1 MSTPPVGT
9 PPVGTAPVGT
19 PPAGGAPEIGGRP
32 TRIEI
37 PGEDEAWRGVAY
49 EEVDDVTGAVSTAL
63 RARSRQLL
71 RSLARPLAGRL
82 SLAGGLVVIDT
93 ALSLSGPLLISG
105 AIDRGIPGAE
115 RGSYRTLI
123 LFAALYVLVGLGS
136 AGMRALF
143 TRLSGRIGQAV
154 LFDLRNRVFGHVQ
167 RLSVT
172 FHESYTSGRVISRL
186 TSDLDALSDLLEAS
200 LDGVF
205 ASLLSVVGILI
216 VLLVL
221 DVRLGL
227 VVLASFVP
235 LLILTR
241 LYQRASQRVY
251 REARTAVSKTI
262 VAFVESM
269 NGIRAVQ
276 AFRRERRN
284 EDIFEVLNSSYRDA
298 NARGLTLIA
307 NFAATVR
314 AVGNLTLAA
323 VLGYGAYRI
332 TQHDLQIG
340 VLTAFALYLRRFYD
354 PLDDLANFFNAYQSA
369 SAALEKISGVLEE
382 PLGVEPP
389 ISPVPLPENVRGDV
403 RFTGVSFAYSSAP
416 DRIVLPEMDLRLP
429 AGQVVAVVGATGA
442 GKTTLAKLLARFYDP
457 TTGSVTVDEVDLR
470 DVADPELRRAVTMVT
485 QESFLFSGSVA
496 ENIAVGRP
504 GATRAEIVG
513 AAREVGADEFIT
525 ALPDGYD
532 TDVRKRGGRLSAGQR
547 QLVSFARAFLA
558 DPAVL
563 ILDEAT
569 SSLDI
574 PSERLVQRALETVLA
589 NRTALIIAHR
599 LSTVLIADRVLVV
612 DAGRVIEDGS
622 PRELIAQHDGAFA
635 GLYAAWEESLV

>member
-1 MSTPPVGT
+1 MSSPQLTTPP
-9 PPVGTAPVGT
+9 PDL
-19 PPAGGAPEIGGRP
+19 GGRP
-32 TRIEI
+32 TRVEV

-49 EEVDDVTGAVSTAL
+49 EEVDDVSGAASIAL

-71 RSLARPLAGRL
+71 GSLARPLAKR
-82 SLAGGLVVIDT
+82 LAGAGVLVLVDT
-93 ALSLSGPLLISG
+93 ALSLAGPLLISA
-105 AIDRGIPGAE
+105 AIDRGIPGAIA
-115 RGSYRTLI
+115 GSYRSLA
-123 LFAALYVLVGLGS
+123 LFTALYVLVGLGS
-136 AGMRALF
+136 AGMRAVF

-154 LFDLRNRVFGHVQ
+154 LFDLRNRVFAHVQ

-205 ASLLSVVGILI
+205 ASLISLIGILAI
-216 VLLVL
+216 LLVL
-221 DVRLGL
+221 DLRLGL
-227 VVLASFVP
+227 IVLASFIP

-251 REARTAVSKTI
+251 REARTAVAKTI
-262 VAFVESM
+262 VQFVESM

-284 EDIFEVLNSSYRDA
+284 EDIFEVLNSGYRDA

-323 VLGYGAYRI
+323 VLGYGAYLI
-332 TQHDLQIG
+332 TQDELKVG

-389 ISPVPLPENVRGDV
+389 ASPVALPDTVRGDV
-403 RFTGVSFAYSSAP
+403 SFTGVSFAYDGAP
-416 DRIVLPEMDLRLP
+416 DRIVLPRLDLHIP
-429 AGQVVAVVGATGA
+429 AGQIVAVVGATGA

-457 TTGSVTVDEVDLR
+457 TVGAVTIDGIDLR
-470 DVADPELRRAVTMVT
+470 EVADPELRRAVTMVT

-504 GATRAEIVG
+504 AASRAEIVG
-513 AAREVGADEFIT
+513 AAREVGADDFIT

-574 PSERLVQRALETVLA
+574 PSERLVQQALETVLA
-589 NRTALIIAHR
+589 DRTSLIIAHR

-612 DAGRVIEDGS
+612 DAGRVIEDG
-622 PRELIAQHDGAFA
+622 PPAELIAQHGGAFA
-635 GLYAAWEESLV
+635 GLYAAWEQSLV

>member
-1 MSTPPVGT
+1 MDGE
-9 PPVGTAPVGT
+9 
-19 PPAGGAPEIGGRP
+19 PAAGPGGIGGRP
-32 TRIEI
+32 TRLDVPPAKES
-37 PGEDEAWRGVAY
+37 WRGVAY
-49 EEVDDVTGAVSTAL
+49 EEVDDVSGAASAGL
-63 RARSRQLL
+63 RLRSRRLL
-71 RSLARPLAGRL
+71 RSLARPLARK
-82 SLAGGLVVIDT
+82 LVVAGVLVVVDT
-93 ALSLSGPLLISG
+93 ALSLSGPLVISA
-105 AIDRGIPGAE
+105 AIDRGIPRARQGA
-115 RGSYRTLI
+115 YATL
-123 LFAALYVLVGLGS
+123 LVFVAVYVAVGLGS
-136 AGMRALF
+136 AGMRAVF

-154 LFDLRNRVFGHVQ
+154 LFDLRNRIFGKVQ
-167 RLSVT
+167 LLSVN

-205 ASLLSVVGILI
+205 ASLLSLIGILV

-221 DVRLGL
+221 DRPLGF
-227 VVLASFVP
+227 VVLASFLP
-235 LLILTR
+235 LVLLTLR
-241 LYQRASQRVY
+241 YQRGSQRVY
-251 REARTAVSKTI
+251 REARTAVAKTI
-262 VAFVESM
+262 VQFVESM

-284 EDIFEVLNSSYRDA
+284 EDIFEVLNSEYRDA
-298 NARGLTLIA
+298 NARGLTLLA

-314 AVGNLTLAA
+314 AVGNLTLAV
-323 VLGYGAYRI
+323 VLGYGAWRI
-332 TQHDLQIG
+332 AHGSIQVG

-382 PLGVEPP
+382 PLGVEQPTSP
-389 ISPVPLPENVRGDV
+389 IALPDAVRGDV
-403 RFTGVSFAYSSAP
+403 SFDGVAFAYASAP
-416 DRIVLPEMDLRLP
+416 DRVVLPQLDLHIP
-429 AGQVVAVVGATGA
+429 AGQVVAVVGQTGA

-457 TTGSVTVDEVDLR
+457 TVGRVTVDGVDLR
-470 DVADPELRRAVTMVT
+470 RVADPELRRAVTMVT

-504 GATRAEIVG
+504 GAARAEIVA
-513 AAREVGADEFIT
+513 AARAVGAHDFICD
-525 ALPDGYD
+525 LPDGYD

-574 PSERLVQRALETVLA
+574 PSERLVQEALETVLA
-589 NRTALIIAHR
+589 DRTALIIAHR

-612 DAGRVIEDGS
+612 DGGVVVEDGPPLDLAS
-622 PRELIAQHDGAFA
+622 RVDGRFA
-635 GLYAAWEESLV
+635 RLYSAWQESLV

>member
-1 MSTPPVGT
+1 MPATQLAGSTPIGGSP
-9 PPVGTAPVGT
+9 AD
-19 PPAGGAPEIGGRP
+19 PPALPPELAGRP
-32 TRIEI
+32 TRVDVPDEY
-37 PGEDEAWRGVAY
+37 EAWRGVAY
-49 EEVDDVTGAVSTAL
+49 EEVDDVSGAASVGL
-63 RARSRQLL
+63 RRRSRRLL
-71 RSLARPLAGRL
+71 ASLARPVSGRL
-82 SLAGGLVVIDT
+82 ATAGVFVVVDT
-93 ALSLSGPLLISG
+93 ALSLAGPLIISA
-105 AIDRGIPGAE
+105 AIDHGIGDAI
-115 RGSYRTLI
+115 RGSYRTLA
-123 LFAALYVLVGLGS
+123 LFVALYAVTGLGS
-136 AGMRALF
+136 AAVRAVF

-154 LFDLRNRVFGHVQ
+154 LFDLRNRIFTKVQ
-167 RLSVT
+167 RLSVN

-205 ASLLSVVGILI
+205 SSLLSVVGILI
-216 VLLVL
+216 VLVVL
-221 DVRLGL
+221 DWPLGL

-235 LLILTR
+235 LLFLTR
-241 LYQRASQRVY
+241 RYQRSSQRVY
-251 REARTAVSKTI
+251 REARTNVSKTI
-262 VAFVESM
+262 VQFVESM

-276 AFRRERRN
+276 AYRREQRN
-284 EDIFEVLNSSYRDA
+284 ENIFDGLNSAYRDA

-323 VLGYGAYRI
+323 VLGYGAWRI
-332 TQHDLQIG
+332 SHGQMQVG
-340 VLTAFALYLRRFYD
+340 VLAAFALYLRRFYD

-382 PLGVEPP
+382 PLGVEQPE
-389 ISPVPLPENVRGDV
+389 SPVPLPEQVRGDV
-403 RFTGVSFAYSSAP
+403 HFDNVSFAYDSAP
-416 DRIVLPEMDLRLP
+416 DRIVLPHLDLHIP
-429 AGQVVAVVGATGA
+429 AGQIVAVVGETGA
-442 GKTTLAKLLARFYDP
+442 GKTTLAKLLSRFYDP
-457 TTGSVTVDEVDLR
+457 TTGRVTVDDIDLR
-470 DVADPELRRAVTMVT
+470 AVADPELRKAVIMVT

-496 ENIAVGRP
+496 ENIGVGRP
-504 GATRAEIVG
+504 GASRVDIVAAARAVG
-513 AAREVGADEFIT
+513 AHDFIC

-574 PSERLVQRALETVLA
+574 PSERLVQQALETVLA
-589 NRTALIIAHR
+589 ERTALIIAHR

-612 DAGRVIEDGS
+612 DGGLVVEDGS
-622 PRELIAQHDGAFA
+622 PAELVAVSGGRFSR
-635 GLYAAWEESLV
+635 LYSAWQESLV